1 MTTIPKR
8 SEVNAADTWDLAPM
22 YADDAAWEADFA
34 NWASKIPEYAKY
46 KGTFADSAS
55 SLRKAIDFHEE
66 FERQGEKIGTYAFL
80 KHTEDVSDSKY
91 QGMKGRYIGIAAQAA
106 EADSYARPEIMAIP
120 DDKMQQFL
128 QSKELEPYKR
138 MLEQVRRFKTHTLS
152 EPEERILALQMES
165 SQTASNA
172 FDQLTD
178 ADMTFG
184 QIEVEPGKTIELS
197 HSSFSACLENP
208 NREIRKIAFHQYYK
222 EFADHANTL
231 AATLA
236 GSIKQDVY
244 HSRVRNYAT
253 ARQAGMFPDN
263 VPTDVY
269 DNLVSAVRDNLPS
282 VHKYYDV
289 RRRAMKL
296 SDIHFYDV
304 YVPILSD
311 VRKTT
316 TWDSAVEQVIE
327 ALQPLGNDYV
337 NALSAGLRG
346 RWCDRYEN
354 KGKLSGAFSAG
365 CYDSEPYILMNYNSE
380 VLDHVFTLAH
390 EAGHSMHSYFSRSIQ
405 PHQYS
410 SYTIFVAEVASTFN
424 EQLLGRLMMANAK
437 DDREKAYFVN
447 KEIDDIRKTIV
458 RQTMFAE
465 FEKIAHA
472 LAEANEPLT
481 LDSFKSEYRKLL
493 DAYFGPNFVIDDEVS
508 LECLRIPH
516 FYRAFYVYKYS
527 TGLAA
532 SIALSDRVLN
542 GGQTELSAYL
552 NFLKGGSSKDPLDL
566 LRDAGVDMSTP
577 EPINAAL
584 NRFNTLVDELD
595 GLLN

>member
-1 MTTIPKR
+1 MTAIPKR
-8 SEVNAADTWDLAPM
+8 SEVALENSWDLTLM
-22 YADDAAWEADFA
+22 YAEDAAWEADFA
-34 NWASKIPEYAKY
+34 DWASKVPQYAQY
-46 KGTFADSAS
+46 KGTFADSAL

-80 KHTEDVSDSKY
+80 KHTQDVSNSKY

-106 EADSYARPEIMAIP
+106 EADSYARPEIMAIS
-120 DDKMQQFL
+120 DEKMQQFL
-128 QSKELEPYKR
+128 HSEELAPYKR
-138 MLEQVRRFKTHTLS
+138 MLEQVRRFKPHTLS
-152 EPEERILALQMES
+152 EAEERILALQMES

-184 QIEVEPGKTIELS
+184 DIEVESGKTIELS
-197 HSSFSACLENP
+197 HASYTACLENP
-208 NREIRKIAFHQYYK
+208 SREVRKTAFHQYYK

-236 GSIKQDVY
+236 GTIKQDVY
-244 HSRVRNYAT
+244 FARVRNYPT
-253 ARQAGMFPDN
+253 ARDGAMFPDN

-269 DNLVSAVRDNLPS
+269 DNLLSAVRDNLPS

-296 SDIHFYDV
+296 NDIHFYDV

-316 TWDSAVEQVIE
+316 IWDDAVEHVIT
-327 ALQPLGNDYV
+327 ALEPLGSDYV

-354 KGKLSGAFSAG
+354 KGKMSGAFSAG
-365 CYDSEPYILMNYNSE
+365 CYDSEPYILMNYNDE

-390 EAGHSMHSYFSRSIQ
+390 EAGHSMHSYFSRSSQ

-424 EQLLGRLMMANAK
+424 EQLLGRLMMKNAK

-465 FEKIAHA
+465 FEKITHA
-472 LAEANEPLT
+472 MAEANEPLT

-493 DAYFGPNFVIDDEVS
+493 DAYFGPNFIIDDELS

-532 SIALSDRVLN
+532 AIALSDRVAN
-542 GGQTELSAYL
+542 GGQAELDAYL

-566 LRDAGVDMSTP
+566 LHDAGVDMSTP
-577 EPINAAL
+577 APINAAL
-584 NRFNTLVDELD
+584 KRFNTLVDELD

>member
-8 SEVNAADTWDLAPM
+8 SEINPADTWDLTPM

-34 NWASKIPEYAKY
+34 NWASKVPQYAKY
-46 KGTFADSAS
+46 KGTFSDSPSA
-55 SLRKAIDFHEE
+55 LRKAIDFHEE

-120 DDKMQQFL
+120 DETMQQFL
-128 QSKELEPYKR
+128 QSDELQPYKR
-138 MLEQVRRFKTHTLS
+138 MLEQVRRFKPHTLS
-152 EPEERILALQMES
+152 EAEERILALQMES
-165 SQTASNA
+165 SQTANNA

-184 QIEVEPGKTIELS
+184 NIEVEPGKTIELS
-197 HSSFSACLENP
+197 HASYAACLENP
-208 NREIRKIAFHQYYK
+208 NREVRKTAFHQYYK

-244 HSRVRNYAT
+244 YARVRNYNS
-253 ARQAGMFPDN
+253 AREAGMFPDN

-269 DNLVSAVRDNLPS
+269 DNLVSAVRGNLPY

-296 SDIHFYDV
+296 NDIHFYDV

-316 TWDSAVEQVIE
+316 TWETAVEQVIT

-337 NALSAGLRG
+337 NALSKGLRG

-354 KGKLSGAFSAG
+354 KGKMSGAFSAG
-365 CYDSEPYILMNYNSE
+365 CYDSEPYILMNYNNE

-390 EAGHSMHSYFSRSIQ
+390 EAGHSMHSYFSRQTQ
-405 PHQYS
+405 PHHYS

-465 FEKIAHA
+465 FEKITHA

-481 LDSFKSEYRKLL
+481 LDSFKTEYRKLL
-493 DAYFGPNFVIDDEVS
+493 DAYFGPNFVIDDELS

-532 SIALSDRVLN
+532 AIALSDRVVN
-542 GGQTELSAYL
+542 GGQAELDAYL

-584 NRFNTLVDELD
+584 KRFNDLVEELD